1 MGGPAAFISCRC
13 RYGKNRSPAVCLFL
27 AQALERREFERVL
40 LRLAVLGA
48 DYGFFRAIWGAI
60 TIHRAQRR
68 GLERVDDN
76 SDLED
81 EDDDDDEDGSSDA
94 DA

>member
-1 MGGPAAFISCRC
+1 MGPAFIHC
-13 RYGKNRSPAVCLFL
+13 RYGKSRSPLAVCLIF
-27 AQALERREFERVL
+27 AELERQAFERFV
-40 LRLAVLGA
+40 LRLAVLA
-48 DYGFFRAIWGAI
+48 DYGFFRAIWGA
-60 TIHRAQRR
+60 TTRHRAQRR

-81 EDDDDDEDGSSDA
+81 EDDDDDEDGPSDA

>member
-1 MGGPAAFISCRC
+1 MGGPAFITC
-13 RYGKNRSPAVCLFL
+13 RYGKNRSPFSVCLIL
-27 AQALERREFERVL
+27 AELERRAQFERFV

-76 SDLED
+76 RDLEDD
-81 EDDDDDEDGSSDA
+81 EDDDGEDEPSESDA
-94 DA
+94 